1 VLWVTR
7 SEIRVNRA
15 ATGWLIRRFIDPA
28 AQFCFVA
35 PEQVTQVESDHSA
48 IGFDA
53 PGARYPHKDRIG
65 RCSFEA
71 LVDEYRPLDRA
82 LRLLACIVHC
92 ADFPEEAVRPP
103 RAERPP
109 GDVLSLLPPCER
121 VSIGREDAA
130 GLRTI
135 SRGFPLVAADDHETL
150 DRCAFLYD
158 ALYAS
163 LQERLR

>member
-1 VLWVTR
+1 MLWVTR
-7 SEIRVNRA
+7 PQIRVNRA
-15 ATGWLIRRFIDPA
+15 ASGWLIRRFIDPA
-28 AQFCFVA
+28 ARFCFVA
-35 PEQVTQVESDHSA
+35 PDQVAQVETGHCA

-53 PGARYPHKDRIG
+53 PGARYPHKDRVG

-82 LRLLACIVHC
+82 LRMLACIIHC
-92 ADFPEEAVRPP
+92 ADFPDEAARPS
-103 RAERPP
+103 RSERGA
-109 GDVLSLLPPCER
+109 GDVLSLLPPSDR
-121 VSIGREDAA
+121 ISVGREDAA

-150 DRCAFLYD
+150 DRSAFLYD

>member
-1 VLWVTR
+1 MR
-7 SEIRVNRA
+7 
-15 ATGWLIRRFIDPA
+15 
-28 AQFCFVA
+28 
-35 PEQVTQVESDHSA
+35 
-48 IGFDA
+48 
-53 PGARYPHKDRIG
+53 
-65 RCSFEA
+65 
-71 LVDEYRPLDRA
+71 
-82 LRLLACIVHC
+82 
-92 ADFPEEAVRPP
+92 
-103 RAERPP
+103 

-121 VSIGREDAA
+121 ISIGREDAA

>member
-1 VLWVTR
+1 MLWVTR

-28 AQFCFVA
+28 AKFCFVA
-35 PEQVTQVESDHSA
+35 PNQVAGVESDHCA

-53 PGARYPHKDRIG
+53 PGARYPHKDRAG

-71 LVDEYRPLDRA
+71 LVDEHRPLDRA
-82 LRLLACIVHC
+82 LKMLACIVHC
-92 ADFPEEAVRPP
+92 ADFPEEAARPARTE
-103 RAERPP
+103 RASA
-109 GDVLSLLPPCER
+109 DVLSLLPPSDR
-121 VSIGREDAA
+121 ISIGREDAA

-150 DRCAFLYD
+150 DRSAFLYN